1 MTALKDFVLGIELG
15 STRIKAVLLDKAH
28 RPVASGSYSWEN
40 ELKDGVWTYS
50 LEDAEKGLQAC
61 FADLRQDAE
70 GKLGEKLSTV
80 GAIGIS
86 AMMHGYLAFDGKGNL
101 LVPFRTWRNTM
112 TGEAAQKLSA
122 LFGFNIPQRWSIAHL

>member
-40 ELKDGVWTYS
+40 GLKDGVWTYS

-70 GKLGEKLSTV
+70 GKLGEKLSPS
-80 GAIGIS
+80 GGPALLHHPGGLGPL
-86 AMMHGYLAFDGKGNL
+86 AAHGGKGHRHRGRQRH
-101 LVPFRTWRNTM
+101 VPHR
-112 TGEAAQKLSA
+112 
-122 LFGFNIPQRWSIAHL
+122 QRGPGL